1 MCGPGPSVANG
12 EQVEYL
18 FRFNNGY
25 NILNINNTTSG
36 YKYGYLKWYLLS
48 KSTLYILFQ
57 IKVFAWLLLYNF
69 NVLPLTHCKLSLNN
83 SLDNELARRR
93 L

>member
-48 KSTLYILFQ
+48 KPI
-57 IKVFAWLLLYNF
+57 
-69 NVLPLTHCKLSLNN
+69 
-83 SLDNELARRR
+83 
-93 L
+93 

>member
-1 MCGPGPSVANG
+1 MTDIWPTFKDYIMCGPGPSVANG
-12 EQVEYL
+12 KQVEYL

-48 KSTLYILFQ
+48 KPTLYILFQ
-57 IKVFAWLLLYNF
+57 IKVFAWLLL
-69 NVLPLTHCKLSLNN
+69 
-83 SLDNELARRR
+83 
-93 L
+93 